1 MNSNRLQ
8 AVGAMAL
15 LAVTITLGAWVV
27 TSVSQSSDATPT
39 QCDST
44 HVDTCNVVCTDTTS
58 VLANE
63 PDSCC
68 NH

>member
-1 MNSNRLQ
+1 MNSTRLQ
-8 AVGAMAL
+8 AVGAIAL

-27 TSVSQSSDATPT
+27 TSVSQSSDAEST

-44 HVDTCNVVCTDTTS
+44 HVDTCNVVCADTTS